1 MRRKSTANATD
12 SEDEFSDGETT
23 NSSSLLSSLLPVS
36 QIVVTQILDGVIS
49 QALKT
54 SVQKSDN
61 WNQLISTVAR
71 NPNFANSHDFTD
83 GTLSSEQEEFEQL
96 PSVQKGVCLVP
107 YAFKYDLFNESDTAT
122 TSDGGKP
129 DESDSDL
136 EKPKKKRKSQKRK
149 NESSTS
155 EFGKEIDDLG
165 KGKRKRFQ
173 NVRMLPIDN
182 VVKSPSRNNTNK

>member
-1 MRRKSTANATD
+1 MQKI
-12 SEDEFSDGETT
+12 F
-23 NSSSLLSSLLPVS
+23 L

-136 EKPKKKRKSQKRK
+136 EKPKKKRKIQKRK

-155 EFGKEIDDLG
+155 EFEKEIDDLG

-173 NVRMLPIDN
+173 NVRMLPIEN

>member
-1 MRRKSTANATD
+1 M
-12 SEDEFSDGETT
+12 
-23 NSSSLLSSLLPVS
+23 
-36 QIVVTQILDGVIS
+36 
-49 QALKT
+49 
-54 SVQKSDN
+54 
-61 WNQLISTVAR
+61 ISTVAR

-122 TSDGGKP
+122 TSDGGSGKP
-129 DESDSDL
+129 EEDS
-136 EKPKKKRKSQKRK
+136 EKKKKKRKIQKVLQSQESEDSGK
-149 NESSTS
+149 NEES
-155 EFGKEIDDLG
+155 GEIGDLG

-173 NVRMLPIDN
+173 NVRMLPIEN

>member
-1 MRRKSTANATD
+1 MQKI
-12 SEDEFSDGETT
+12 F
-23 NSSSLLSSLLPVS
+23 L

-49 QALKT
+49 QALQT

-122 TSDGGKP
+122 TSDGGSGKP
-129 DESDSDL
+129 EEDS
-136 EKPKKKRKSQKRK
+136 EKKKKKRKIQDCGGNKRK
-149 NESSTS
+149 KVLQSQESHESEDSGKNEET
-155 EFGKEIDDLG
+155 GEIGDLG

-173 NVRMLPIDN
+173 NVRMLPIEN

>member
-1 MRRKSTANATD
+1 MCRIGNLIYTKTKI
-12 SEDEFSDGETT
+12 F
-23 NSSSLLSSLLPVS
+23 L

-49 QALKT
+49 QALQT

-71 NPNFANSHDFTD
+71 NPNFAHSHDFTD
-83 GTLSSEQEEFEQL
+83 GTLSSEQEDFEQL

-129 DESDSDL
+129 EEDS
-136 EKPKKKRKSQKRK
+136 EKKRKKRK
-149 NESSTS
+149 IQKVLQSQESEDSGKNEET
-155 EFGKEIDDLG
+155 GEIGDLG

-173 NVRMLPIDN
+173 NVRMLPIEN

>member
-1 MRRKSTANATD
+1 MIY
-12 SEDEFSDGETT
+12 
-23 NSSSLLSSLLPVS
+23 L

-107 YAFKYDLFNESDTAT
+107 YAFKYDLFNESDTAPSSENEET
-122 TSDGGKP
+122 I
-129 DESDSDL
+129 
-136 EKPKKKRKSQKRK
+136 KRKS
-149 NESSTS
+149 ESSD
-155 EFGKEIDDLG
+155 EMMG

-182 VVKSPSRNNTNK
+182 VVKSPSRNTNK